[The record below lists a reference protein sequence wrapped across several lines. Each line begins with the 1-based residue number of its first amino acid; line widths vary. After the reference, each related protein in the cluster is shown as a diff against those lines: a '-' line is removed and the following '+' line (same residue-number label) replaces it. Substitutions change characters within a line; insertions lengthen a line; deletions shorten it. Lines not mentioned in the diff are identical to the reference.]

1 MPRHKSAV
9 KRTRQNASRA
19 ERNKA
24 HISKMKTLVKQ
35 VRSSKNREEAS
46 IALKRAVK
54 FLDQLGVKGAIHKKN
69 ASNQK
74 ARLTRFVNKIK

>member
-9 KRTRQNASRA
+9 KRTRQNACRA
-19 ERNKA
+19 VRNKT

-35 VRSSKNREEAS
+35 VRSSKSKEEAS
-46 IALKRAVK
+46 TALKRAVK
-54 FLDQLGVKGAIHKKN
+54 FLDQLGVKGTIHKKN